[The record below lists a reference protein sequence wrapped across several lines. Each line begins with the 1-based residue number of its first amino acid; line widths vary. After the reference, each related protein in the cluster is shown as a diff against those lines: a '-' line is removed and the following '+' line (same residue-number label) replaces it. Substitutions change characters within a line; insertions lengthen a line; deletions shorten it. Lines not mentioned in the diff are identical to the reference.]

1 MDVCKCGKDK
11 AVYYCKDEKCPNKS
25 SWPYYC
31 LICLEEAI
39 LHPHVPVRINKE
51 INLIDTDWKHVMAEL
66 NEMVVKATEV
76 QEPYE
81 CLINMSERLM
91 VSPKIKTQKS
101 ATKTL
106 TDDLD

>member
-1 MDVCKCGKDK
+1 
-11 AVYYCKDEKCPNKS
+11 
-25 SWPYYC
+25 
-31 LICLEEAI
+31 
-39 LHPHVPVRINKE
+39 
-51 INLIDTDWKHVMAEL
+51 MAEL